1 MRLQAAEHQQPNSKV
16 KAMKAKYACN
26 SLEHSIGRRNF
37 LGSLAGGAV
46 VGGLGALTNP
56 AAAAELTKQQM
67 RVLVVFLAGG
77 VSQLETWDPKPKTN
91 TGGPFRAIPTA
102 VPGMHISELLPMT
115 ATHMDKLALVRSI
128 NTNNGD
134 HGKGKYQM
142 EFGRNQ
148 MPGMEYPHL
157 GAVCAKGL
165 ERSDNPLPGYIRVGS
180 GSRGSDAAWLGP
192 KYASV
197 GIDGKPPANSE
208 RPSGLSEDVDMLR
221 NKFRQKANERFL
233 GQRRTAATDIYTQ
246 SFEQAR
252 DLMSKRDVFDVE
264 KEPGSEKEKYGDS
277 QLGKHCLMARR
288 LLENGIPFV
297 QVSHRNYDTHYENF
311 NFHIE
316 QLGEFDRAFSAL
328 MGDLSDR
335 GMMESTLVVV
345 MSEFG
350 RTPKINSRYG
360 RDHWGKAWSVCLGG
374 AKIQPGAIIGATN
387 ENGTAVSDREV
398 DHGHLFHTYLSAVGM
413 DSLGSFNIEGREMPL
428 ADPSHGPISELIV

>member
-1 MRLQAAEHQQPNSKV
+1 
-16 KAMKAKYACN
+16 MKAHYACQ
-26 SLEHSIGRRNF
+26 SSEHLVARRQF
-37 LGSLAGGAV
+37 LGSLAGGFV

-56 AAAAELTKQQM
+56 LAAAELSRQQM
-67 RVLVVFLAGG
+67 RVLVVFMAGG
-77 VSQLETWDPKPKTN
+77 VSQLETWDPKPKTD

-102 VPGMHISELLPMT
+102 VPGMHISELLPLT
-115 ATHMDKLALVRSI
+115 AVHMDKLALVRSI
-128 NTNNGD
+128 DTKNND
-134 HGKGKYQM
+134 HGKGRYQM

-148 MPGMEYPHL
+148 MPGMEFPHL
-157 GAVCAKGL
+157 GAVCARGL
-165 ERSDNPLPGYIRVGS
+165 ERSDNPLPGYIKVGG

-197 GIDGKPPANSE
+197 GINGKPPANSE
-208 RPSGLSEDVDMLR
+208 RPGGLSEDVDLLR
-221 NKFRQKANERFL
+221 NKFRQRANERFL
-233 GQRRTAATDIYTQ
+233 KQRRTAETDVYTQ

-252 DLMSKRDVFDVE
+252 DLMTRRDVFDVE
-264 KEPGSEKEKYGDS
+264 LEPASEKQKYGDS

-297 QVSHRNYDTHYENF
+297 QVSHSNYDTHNENF
-311 NFHIE
+311 NFHLE

-328 MGDLSDR
+328 IGDLHDR

-350 RTPKINSRYG
+350 RTPKINARYG

-374 AKIQPGAIIGATN
+374 AKIQPGAVIGATN
-387 ENGTAVSDREV
+387 ANGTEVVERPV

-413 DSLGSFNIEGREMPL
+413 DSLGTFNVGGRDMVI
-428 ADPSHGPISELIV
+428 ADPSHEPIHELIV